1 MAHKVLAA
9 LTGLCALCLL
19 CTSHLPLACAADVEG
34 VRIEEKMTLE
44 NGLPLVLNGAG
55 VRHKFA
61 FMKLYVGA
69 LYLPAKKTNAE
80 EIINDTGAKRIAM
93 VVLADEISAREL
105 VASLHNALTANHIPA
120 ELALIEGRLSELNR
134 MIVAEGVLKKG
145 AVVTLSY
152 LPATG
157 THIRINSE
165 EKLVIK
171 GEDFFR
177 ALLRI
182 WIGDKPVDGRLRG
195 AMLGGTGGFRLF

>member
-1 MAHKVLAA
+1 MARKIIEVIEVLSGLVLCVA
-9 LTGLCALCLL
+9 LAR
-19 CTSHLPLACAADVEG
+19 AADIEG
-34 VRIEEKMTLE
+34 VRIEEQITLA
-44 NGLPLVLNGAG
+44 GGPQLVLNGAG

-69 LYLPAKKTNAE
+69 LYLPARQSDAAAILKEA
-80 EIINDTGAKRIAM
+80 GAKRIAM

-105 VASLHNALTANHIPA
+105 VASMSNALAANHIPV
-120 ELALIEGRLSELNR
+120 ELALIEERLRELNQM
-134 MIVAEGVLKKG
+134 MISVGVLKRG

-157 THIRINSE
+157 THIRINSD

-182 WIGDKPVDGRLRG
+182 WIGDKPVWPF
-195 AMLGGTGGFRLF
+195 A